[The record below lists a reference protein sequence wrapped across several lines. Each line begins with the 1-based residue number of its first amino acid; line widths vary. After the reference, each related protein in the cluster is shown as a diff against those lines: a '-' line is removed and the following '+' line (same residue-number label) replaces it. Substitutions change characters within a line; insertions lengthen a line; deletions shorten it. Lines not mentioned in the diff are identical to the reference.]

1 MALFGSKKN
10 TPAKK
15 VTAKSGGLADVVK
28 SISTDDKASK
38 SKGKSAELPVVAG
51 LRGVLKRPRI
61 TEKAAQL
68 TVNNVFTFD
77 VAKGTTKRD
86 VIHAMKSLYKITPRK
101 VNVVNVRGKSVS
113 MRTRRGRGTKNSV
126 RKAYVFLKEGDKI
139 DFA

>member
-28 SISTDDKASK
+28 SISTDDKAGK
-38 SKGKSAELPVVAG
+38 KGKSAELPVVAG
-51 LRGVLKRPRI
+51 IRGMLKRPRI

-77 VAKGTTKRD
+77 IAKGTTKRD

-113 MRTRRGRGTKNSV
+113 MRTRRGKGTKNSI